1 MRSKR
6 GEAAGRGCSSRE
18 RRKGRMPSCIV
29 KGCNFSWKK
38 KDPNI
43 ILHSFPGDLAA
54 IKSWL
59 LATAQA
65 TKQEFENINELC
77 QKILVGKAKGLYRM
91 CSQHFTMDCYY
102 QRGMLVSLKKEALPS
117 IFPDKKTIELKALRP
132 KMYKPRKKKVPPPN
146 LTLGSSGAPT
156 TMAMGL
162 PLRVVKLEQDNP
174 VPLNSPYLISEH
186 GYYIP
191 RSDPYTQRRPWNA
204 DWSGSIGEALHP
216 LKRTKTLGT
225 NTEYFPGQ
233 RHKATITD
241 KTIST
246 RHKEVQ
252 TERSKEDQWLCG
264 CKQESRSTIQLPS
277 GVRTTIY
284 PSKTL
289 LMNAESLPTKDSTLD
304 LSEHQPSGIGSFSSI
319 NDLPEFP
326 KSKRSTEVVGVCDV
340 GCSYSRPT
348 PKEEKPLVIP
358 VSCDPDRELASRH
371 ARSYS
376 SIKEEYDA
384 NGEQSRELGIKPE
397 DTDLARVEIPR
408 TSNSSD
414 PISENKYIVFDSCL
428 NKLLMCC
435 RCLAD
440 DSCNGRIRKFKK
452 FFVGS
457 SVSVKAECSNG
468 HRFHM
473 WDSQP

>member
-1 MRSKR
+1 
-6 GEAAGRGCSSRE
+6 
-18 RRKGRMPSCIV
+18 MPSCIV

-65 TKQEFENINELC
+65 TKQEFENVDELC
-77 QKILVGKAKGLYRM
+77 QKILAGKAKGLYRM

-117 IFPDKKTIELKALRP
+117 IFPDRKTIELKALRP
-132 KMYKPRKKKVPPPN
+132 KTYKPRKKKVPPPN
-146 LTLGSSGAPT
+146 LTLGVGGAPT
-156 TMAMGL
+156 TMDM
-162 PLRVVKLEQDNP
+162 RVVKLEDDP
-174 VPLNSPYLISEH
+174 VPLTSPYLISEE

-191 RSDPYTQRRPWNA
+191 RGDPYTRRRPWNA
-204 DWSGSIGEALHP
+204 DWSGSIGEALPP
-216 LKRTKTLGT
+216 LKRTRTLGT

-233 RHKATITD
+233 RHKATLTD
-241 KTIST
+241 KTISM

-252 TERSKEDQWLCG
+252 TERSKEDQRPCG
-264 CKQESRSTIQLPS
+264 CKQESRSATQLPS
-277 GVRTTIY
+277 VVRTTIY
-284 PSKTL
+284 PSKAL
-289 LMNAESLPTKDSTLD
+289 LMTAELLPTKDSTLD
-304 LSEHQPSGIGSFSSI
+304 LSQHQPSGVGSFS
-319 NDLPEFP
+319 NLNGLPEFP
-326 KSKRSTEVVGVCDV
+326 KSRPTEVVGVCDV
-340 GCSYSRPT
+340 GCSNSWPT

-358 VSCDPDRELASRH
+358 VSCNPDGELTSRR
-371 ARSYS
+371 ARSNS
-376 SIKEEYDA
+376 SVKEEYEA
-384 NGEQSRELGIKPE
+384 NGEQSGELGIKPE
-397 DTDLARVEIPR
+397 DTDLARVEIPGA
-408 TSNSSD
+408 SNSSD

-428 NKLLMCC
+428 DKLLMYC

-440 DSCNGRIRKFKK
+440 DGCTGRIGKLKK

-468 HRFHM
+468 HQFHM
-473 WDSQP
+473 WDSQS